1 MCFQR
6 QRKKKTFQNAV
17 VCTRPYFMF
26 DKVIAMNI
34 NRMRVHFLSDSFAGA
49 PSADLKVP
57 RISLD
62 AQTRVLEL
70 A

>member
-1 MCFQR
+1 MFSVTT
-6 QRKKKTFQNAV
+6 KTHTFQKAF

-34 NRMRVHFLSDSFAGA
+34 KRMRVHFLSDSFAGA
-49 PSADLKVP
+49 PSADLEVP